1 VNKDNNPHWIFYLP
15 KSLRDRLLGRNS
27 LLSVIHNSGWL
38 LVDKMMRAILGL
50 LVAAWVAR
58 YLGPSQFGELAY
70 CIAFVAI
77 FQSISLLGLDGIA
90 VREIVGDGKHP
101 GVILGTIFRMRFAA
115 GLICWVTVTLLYGLS
130 NNLQLDSFLLGAL
143 VAGGLIFQSADT
155 IDLWFQSQLQSKR
168 TVLAKLLAYLISNGL
183 KVALI
188 LLEAPILAFAGAIMF
203 EAMLNSLMLYLS
215 YRRFPTLKSWEYSLL
230 ASKKLLSESWP
241 YILSTVSIV
250 IYMRID
256 QIMIKS
262 LLDEKSLGLYAAII
276 PLSSFWNVL
285 PMILCMSV
293 APYIAKIK
301 NSDNVKFEI
310 IMLKLFRAALI
321 FSVLAILVTL
331 LLSKPV
337 ISLLYGPAYEG
348 AADILNIYVFTNAP
362 IFLGVVQGLW
372 FINHK
377 KPHLALLQTISG
389 ALFSIFG
396 NLLLIPVFGL
406 KGAALTAVIA
416 QLISSVLIN
425 FIFWR
430 ELFYLQIGYGV
441 KSRGASNL

>member
-1 VNKDNNPHWIFYLP
+1 MKNNSPQWLLYLP
-15 KSLRDRLLGRNS
+15 NFLRDRLLGRDNF
-27 LLSVIHNSGWL
+27 LSIIHNSGWL
-38 LVDKMMRAILGL
+38 LLDKIMRAIFGL
-50 LVAAWVAR
+50 LVGAWVAR

-90 VREIVGDGKHP
+90 VREIVSDERHS
-101 GVILGTIFRMRFAA
+101 GVVLGTIFRMRFAA
-115 GLICWVTVTLLYGLS
+115 GLICWLTVTILYGFS
-130 NNLQLDSFLLGAL
+130 NNYQSESFLLAAL
-143 VAGGLIFQSADT
+143 VAGGLIFQSADS
-155 IDLWFQSQLQSKR
+155 IDLWFQSQLQSRR
-168 TVLAKLLAYLISNGL
+168 TVLAKLFAYLLSNGV

-188 LLEAPILAFAGAIMF
+188 LLEAPLLAFAGVIMF
-203 EAMLNSLMLYLS
+203 EAMLNSLVLYVS
-215 YRRFPTLKSWEYSLL
+215 YRRFPAPNTWAYNLL
-230 ASKKLLSESWP
+230 VSRNLLSESWP

-262 LLDEKSLGLYAAII
+262 LLDEKSLGIYAAMI
-276 PLSSFWNVL
+276 PISSLWNIV
-285 PMILCMSV
+285 PMVICMSV

-301 NSDNVKFEI
+301 NSDNIKFEM
-310 IMLKLFRAALI
+310 IMLKIFRIALI
-321 FSVLAILVTL
+321 LSVMAIFVTWI
-331 LLSKPV
+331 LSGPV
-337 ISLLYGPAYEG
+337 VSLMYGSAYHG
-348 AADILNIYVFTNAP
+348 AADILNIYVLTNIP

-372 FINHK
+372 FVNNK

-416 QLISSVLIN
+416 QLISAVLIN
-425 FIFWR
+425 FIFSR
-430 ELFYLQIGYGV
+430 KLFYMQIGYGFR
-441 KSRGASNL
+441 SRGLDDL